1 MTAERWPAGRVK
13 LPRPIDME
21 ARVDILKN
29 NFVVGIGIAIAATA
43 LAPLLLPVLGGA
55 GRPLAKSLVKGGMS
69 LYDKGRE
76 SLALAGESLED
87 LMAEIRADD
96 AASASAQQEHPGPE
110 HADDAHYRTRG
121 NGASPEAAAQAAG
134 TVGI

>member
-1 MTAERWPAGRVK
+1 M
-13 LPRPIDME
+13 
-21 ARVDILKN
+21 DILKN
-29 NFVVGIGIAIAATA
+29 NIIVGLGIAVAATA
-43 LAPLLLPVLGGA
+43 LAPLLLPALGGA
-55 GRPLAKSLVKGGMS
+55 GRPLAKSLVKGGMA

-76 SLALAGESLED
+76 TLALAGESLED

-96 AASASAQQEHPGPE
+96 AARAEAAAQQVIHDRAGNT
-110 HADDAHYRTRG
+110 HFHTRG